1 MFARTDGRDHGQV
14 SLIGIY
20 TITSDPENIVY
31 VPVGLGGI
39 DGLPNGGGPVGL
51 GDSGGLPNGGEPVGL
66 GGSDGLTNGA
76 EPVGLGGS
84 DGLPNGA
91 EPSWVGLGDDA
102 TELTS
107 ALFAMMNAVSAPSL
121 WKTVPTKPLKW
132 QFPLL

>member
-1 MFARTDGRDHGQV
+1 MFARTDGLDHGQV

-39 DGLPNGGGPVGL
+39 DGLPNGG
-51 GDSGGLPNGGEPVGL
+51 
-66 GGSDGLTNGA
+66 
-76 EPVGLGGS
+76 
-84 DGLPNGA
+84 